1 MLQSLLVEIFGAIPP
16 SQGET
21 VADVVPHKNALVLFE
36 DNLAPVRRWQTE
48 LLKLDSDAL
57 RAMEI
62 AVVCLPSD
70 NEPAL
75 VNGHPQSLPVQKIR
89 QELQGGTGKFE
100 AVLVSKAGDVIL
112 RSDAPLTIRQIQEAL
127 GVAPQLPEPD

>member
-1 MLQSLLVEIFGAIPP
+1 MLQSLLVEIFGAIRP
-16 SQGET
+16 SQGGT

-57 RAMEI
+57 KAMEI

-89 QELQGGTGKFE
+89 QELQGGPASSRRCWSARPEMSSCG
-100 AVLVSKAGDVIL
+100 
-112 RSDAPLTIRQIQEAL
+112 PM
-127 GVAPQLPEPD
+127 LP